1 MTANTLQV
9 TGAVAIAIGVG
20 LIFLPAGLVV
30 AGLAAILFGISLE
43 NK

>member
-9 TGAVAIAIGVG
+9 TGEVAIAIGVG